1 MSNENKN
8 NDNNVQDAV
17 IIEQHDYA
25 TKGEAQL
32 AQVEKSFATLFE
44 NSDMKK
50 HLAELKKK
58 YGKLKVTSLED
69 KDTYEEIKKA
79 ISVVR
84 PLRTGLEK
92 KSKELKEDA
101 QSYIKSVNSQEKF
114 IQSEVAKIENPLWA
128 ERDKY
133 EAMQKVETERIE
145 RESQERYETRM
156 TKLKSN
162 GLKFDGEMY
171 SIREISIDAMFV
183 KGIDDE
189 KYNSLLEKVKV
200 ANTLNVKEEEERQA
214 EAERQRVAD
223 ELEKQKVE
231 EARLENERIQN
242 ELKKQQDDLK
252 KQMDDFNRMKK
263 EEEDKI
269 QAEKDKIERERK
281 QKEADEAKAE
291 LEKQQEAERLAEQKR
306 IEEENKIIVERTT
319 PLNGL
324 LAYNFN
330 TKGWSRVV
338 GDESFVLFRRD
349 VLADD
354 FNPKEYAEKVQV
366 AITKH
371 ELKLEQERQSMLND
385 TQKVTEYISKLQ
397 EVQVPLLENS
407 ELNARLK
414 QLVKTIGEF
423 K

>member
-1 MSNENKN
+1 MSSENN
-8 NDNNVQDAV
+8 NNVQDAV
-17 IIEQHDYA
+17 ILEQHDYA

-32 AQVEKSFATLFE
+32 VQVEKSFATLFE

-58 YGKLKVTSLED
+58 YGKLKVTSLDD
-69 KDTYEEIKKA
+69 KDTYEEVKKA

-101 QSYIKSVNSQEKF
+101 QIYIKLVNSQEKF
-114 IQSEVAKIENPLWA
+114 IQAEVAKIEEPLWV
-128 ERDKY
+128 EREKY
-133 EAMQKVETERIE
+133 EAMQKAEAERIE
-145 RESQERYETRM
+145 REAQERYDNRM
-156 TKLKSN
+156 TELKSN

-171 SIREISIDAMFV
+171 SVREISIDAMYV

-200 ANTLNVKEEEERQA
+200 ANALNIKEEEERQA
-214 EAERQRVAD
+214 EAERQRIAD
-223 ELEKQKVE
+223 ELEKKKVE
-231 EARLENERIQN
+231 DARLENERIQAQ
-242 ELKKQQDDLK
+242 LKAQQDALQ

-269 QAEKDKIERERK
+269 QAEKDRIERERK
-281 QKEADEAKAE
+281 QKEADEAKAQ
-291 LEKQQEAERLAEQKR
+291 LEKEQEAQRLAEQQR
-306 IEEENKIIVERTT
+306 IDAENKIIAEKAIHF
-319 PLNGL
+319 NGL

-330 TKGWSRVV
+330 TQGWSRQVE
-338 GDESFVLFRRD
+338 DESFILFRKD

-354 FNPKEYAEKVQV
+354 FNAKEYAEKVQK
-366 AITKH
+366 ALTNQ
-371 ELKLEQERQSMLND
+371 ELRIEQERQSMLND
-385 TQKVTEYISKLQ
+385 TQKVTEYISKLK

-407 ELNARLK
+407 ELNTRLK
-414 QLVKTIGEF
+414 QLVQTISDF

>member
-1 MSNENKN
+1 MSNENN
-8 NDNNVQDAV
+8 SNVQDAV
-17 IIEQHDYA
+17 ILEQHDYA

-32 AQVEKSFATLFE
+32 VQVEKSFATLFE

-58 YGKLKVTSLED
+58 YGKLKVTSLND
-69 KDTYEEIKKA
+69 KDTYEEVKKA

-101 QSYIKSVNSQEKF
+101 QTYIKLVNSQEKF
-114 IQSEVAKIENPLWA
+114 IQAEVAKIEEPLWV
-128 ERDKY
+128 EREKY
-133 EAMQKVETERIE
+133 EAMLKAEAERIE
-145 RESQERYETRM
+145 RETQERYDNRM
-156 TKLKSN
+156 AELKSN

-200 ANTLNVKEEEERQA
+200 ANALNVKEEEERQA
-214 EAERQRVAD
+214 EAERQRIAD
-223 ELEKQKVE
+223 ELEKKKVE
-231 EARLENERIQN
+231 DARLENERIQAQ
-242 ELKKQQDDLK
+242 LKAQQDALQ

-269 QAEKDKIERERK
+269 QAEKDRIERERK
-281 QKEADEAKAE
+281 QKEADEAKAQ
-291 LEKQQEAERLAEQKR
+291 LEKEQEAQRLAEQQR
-306 IEEENKIIVERTT
+306 IDAENKIIAEKAIHF
-319 PLNGL
+319 NGL

-330 TKGWSRVV
+330 TQGWSRQV
-338 GDESFVLFRRD
+338 GDESFILFRKD

-354 FNPKEYAEKVQV
+354 FNAKEYAEKVQK
-366 AITKH
+366 ALTKQ
-371 ELKLEQERQSMLND
+371 ELRIEQERQSLLD
-385 TQKVTEYISKLQ
+385 DETKIKEYISKLK
-397 EVQVPLLENS
+397 EVVVPQLKNVELQVKLDN
-407 ELNARLK
+407 
-414 QLVKTIGEF
+414 LVSTINQF
-423 K
+423 

>member
-1 MSNENKN
+1 MSNENN
-8 NDNNVQDAV
+8 SNVQDAV
-17 IIEQHDYA
+17 ILEQHDYA

-32 AQVEKSFATLFE
+32 VQVEKSFATLFE

-58 YGKLKVTSLED
+58 YGKLKVTSLND
-69 KDTYEEIKKA
+69 KDTYEEVKKA

-101 QSYIKSVNSQEKF
+101 QTYIKLVNSQEKF
-114 IQSEVAKIENPLWA
+114 IQAEVAKIEEPLWV
-128 ERDKY
+128 EREKY
-133 EAMQKVETERIE
+133 EAMQKAEAERIE
-145 RESQERYETRM
+145 RETQERYDNRM
-156 TKLKSN
+156 AELKSN

-200 ANTLNVKEEEERQA
+200 ANALNVKEEEERQA
-214 EAERQRVAD
+214 EAERQRIAD
-223 ELEKQKVE
+223 ELEKKKVE
-231 EARLENERIQN
+231 DARLENERIQAQ
-242 ELKKQQDDLK
+242 LKAQQDALQ

-269 QAEKDKIERERK
+269 QAEKDRIERERK
-281 QKEADEAKAE
+281 QKEADEAKAQ
-291 LEKQQEAERLAEQKR
+291 LEKEQEAQRLAEQQR
-306 IEEENKIIVERTT
+306 IDAENKIIAEKAIHF
-319 PLNGL
+319 NGL

-330 TKGWSRVV
+330 TQGWSRQVE
-338 GDESFVLFRRD
+338 DESFILFRKD

-354 FNPKEYAEKVQV
+354 FNAKEYAEKVQK
-366 AITKH
+366 ALTKQ
-371 ELKLEQERQSMLND
+371 ELRIEQERQSMLND
-385 TQKVTEYISKLQ
+385 TQKVTEYISKLK

-407 ELNARLK
+407 ELNTRLK
-414 QLVKTIGEF
+414 QLVQTISDF

>member
-1 MSNENKN
+1 MSSENN
-8 NDNNVQDAV
+8 NNVQDAV
-17 IIEQHDYA
+17 ILEQHDYA

-32 AQVEKSFATLFE
+32 VQVEKSFATLFE

-58 YGKLKVTSLED
+58 YGKLKVTSLDD
-69 KDTYEEIKKA
+69 KDTYEEVKKA

-101 QSYIKSVNSQEKF
+101 QTYIKLVNSQEKF
-114 IQSEVAKIENPLWA
+114 IQAEVAKIEEPLWV
-128 ERDKY
+128 EREKY
-133 EAMQKVETERIE
+133 EAMLKAEAERIE
-145 RESQERYETRM
+145 KETQERYDNRM
-156 TKLKSN
+156 TELKSN

-171 SIREISIDAMFV
+171 SVREISIDAMYV

-200 ANTLNVKEEEERQA
+200 ANALNIKEEEERQA
-214 EAERQRVAD
+214 EAERQRIAD
-223 ELEKQKVE
+223 ELEKKKVE
-231 EARLENERIQN
+231 DARLENERIQAQ
-242 ELKKQQDDLK
+242 LKAQQDALQ

-269 QAEKDKIERERK
+269 QAEKDRIERERK
-281 QKEADEAKAE
+281 QKEADEAKAQ
-291 LEKQQEAERLAEQKR
+291 LEKEQEAQRLAEQQR
-306 IEEENKIIVERTT
+306 IDAENKIIAEKAIHF
-319 PLNGL
+319 NGL

-330 TKGWSRVV
+330 TQGWSRQVE
-338 GDESFVLFRRD
+338 DESFILFRKD

-354 FNPKEYAEKVQV
+354 FNAKEYAEKVQK
-366 AITKH
+366 ALTNQ
-371 ELKLEQERQSMLND
+371 ELRIEQERQSMLND
-385 TQKVTEYISKLQ
+385 TQKVTEYISKLK

-407 ELNARLK
+407 ELNTRLK
-414 QLVKTIGEF
+414 QLVQTISDF

>member
-1 MSNENKN
+1 MSSENN
-8 NDNNVQDAV
+8 NNVQDAV
-17 IIEQHDYA
+17 ILEQHDYA

-32 AQVEKSFATLFE
+32 VQVEKSFATLFE

-58 YGKLKVTSLED
+58 YGKLKVTSLDD
-69 KDTYEEIKKA
+69 KDTYEEVKKA

-101 QSYIKSVNSQEKF
+101 QIYIKLVNSQEKF
-114 IQSEVAKIENPLWA
+114 IQAEVAKIEEPLWV
-128 ERDKY
+128 EREKY
-133 EAMQKVETERIE
+133 EAMQKAEAERIE
-145 RESQERYETRM
+145 REAQERYDNRM
-156 TKLKSN
+156 TELKSN

-200 ANTLNVKEEEERQA
+200 ANALNVKEEEERQA
-214 EAERQRVAD
+214 EAERQRIAD
-223 ELEKQKVE
+223 ELEKKKIE
-231 EARLENERIQN
+231 DARLENERIQVQ
-242 ELKKQQDDLK
+242 LKAQQDALQ

-263 EEEDKI
+263 EEEEKI

-281 QKEADEAKAE
+281 QKEADEAKAQ
-291 LEKQQEAERLAEQKR
+291 LEKEQEAQRLAEQQR
-306 IEEENKIIVERTT
+306 IDAENKTIAEKAVHF
-319 PLNGL
+319 NGL

-330 TKGWSRVV
+330 TQGWSRQV
-338 GDESFVLFRRD
+338 GEESFILFRKD

-354 FNPKEYAEKVQV
+354 FNAKEYAEKVQV
-366 AITKH
+366 AITKQ
-371 ELKLEQERQSMLND
+371 ELRIEQERQSLLD
-385 TQKVTEYISKLQ
+385 DETKIKEYISKLK
-397 EVQVPLLENS
+397 EVAVPLLENS
-407 ELNARLK
+407 ELNTRLK
-414 QLVKTIGEF
+414 QLVQTIGDF